1 MDSTPRSWLILPRP
15 ARERVLCVD
24 DDVSVV
30 LTVQRILAGRFD
42 VTAVVGGN
50 AALEAVRTA
59 ESPFAAIVADI
70 RMPDLPGIALMQC
83 VRQIAP
89 ATARVLLTAY
99 PDRESVVAA
108 AEHGDV
114 YRILAKP
121 CAPDLLLSTVGG
133 AVRQH
138 REQCATERRATERH
152 AAERHAS
159 ERHATEW
166 GAHGA

>member
-1 MDSTPRSWLILPRP
+1 MYRSTPRSWLTLPKP

-24 DDVSVV
+24 DDVNVV

-42 VTAVVGGN
+42 VTAIVGGT
-50 AALEAVRTA
+50 AALETIRTA

-70 RMPDLPGIALMQC
+70 RMPDLSGIALLQC

-89 ATARVLLTAY
+89 ATVRVLLTAY
-99 PDRESVVAA
+99 PDRESVSAA

-121 CAPDLLLSTVGG
+121 CAPDLLLSTVEG
-133 AVRQH
+133 AVR
-138 REQCATERRATERH
+138 RH
-152 AAERHAS
+152 CELR
-159 ERHATEW
+159 TPEW
-166 GAHGA
+166 DGARGA